1 MTSTS
6 PNTTPIKSKTLSI
19 QQTRLRVKTEFELD
33 NSVLDLS
40 EAIHRFDSQ
49 LSSKSATSVRSKSL
63 DNENRCGSERAMF
76 SINTPEFINAHQ
88 DEPVNSIDE
97 PELRSDAM
105 HVFMQSIE
113 IAAFTHMTQVST
125 TIYFFLY
132 TIH

>member
-1 MTSTS
+1 M
-6 PNTTPIKSKTLSI
+6 
-19 QQTRLRVKTEFELD
+19 KTEFELD

-49 LSSKSATSVRSKSL
+49 LSSKSATSVRNKSL